1 MELGRIGQVYRYPV
15 KSMGG
20 ETLEQTEL
28 LERGLPGDRAWAV
41 RDEVRGGIRG
51 AKKIAKLMELAAR
64 YVDPPA
70 AKGSNG
76 SSPSRRTPR

>member
-1 MELGRIGQVYRYPV
+1 MRTPRLRAIHRYPV

-20 ETLEQTEL
+20 ESLERALL

-51 AKKIAKLMELAAR
+51 AKKLPLLMQCHAR
-64 YVDPPA
+64 YREEPE
-70 AKGSNG
+70 
-76 SSPSRRTPR
+76 